1 MELLLFLHF
10 FLLVPL
16 VQNVQHL
23 SAFESGRFHEP
34 VHRLARLRFV
44 FFVFDID

>member
-1 MELLLFLHF
+1 MELLLFLL
-10 FLLVPL
+10 FLLIPF

-23 SAFESGRFHEP
+23 SAFESGRFHKP

-44 FFVFDID
+44 FFFFDVD